1 MVIDPAI
8 ARATVARR
16 REAAAAPCSILDR
29 LSEQEQRVLVE
40 VASGKTDKEIA
51 HALKLEAKTV
61 RNYLTQVY
69 RKLEVHTRTQAA
81 LLYQKS
87 TQKPPT

>member
-1 MVIDPAI
+1 M
-8 ARATVARR
+8 
-16 REAAAAPCSILDR
+16 
-29 LSEQEQRVLVE
+29 
-40 VASGKTDKEIA
+40 A

-81 LLYQKS
+81 LLYQETRQKS
-87 TQKPPT
+87 EPD